1 MSHFRFFISGVI
13 LVLFRC
19 SVPGAPP
26 KKVGAKSLNSTAIL
40 VQWDEVPIEKQHGE
54 IISYTVFYWKTDEG
68 SQGEKSTSVH
78 ENQVQ
83 LSGLGKYTKY
93 SIEVRASTIKG
104 GGPRSN
110 LTTVR
115 TNQDSE

>member
-13 LVLFRC
+13 LILFRC

-26 KKVGAKSLNSTAIL
+26 EKVRAKSLSSTTIS
-40 VQWDEVPIEKQHGE
+40 VQWNEVPTERQHGE
-54 IISYTVFYWKTDEG
+54 IISYTVFYWKTDER
-68 SQGEKSTSVH
+68 SQGEKNKSVL

-83 LSGLGKYTKY
+83 LSDLGKYTKY

-110 LTTVR
+110 VITVR